1 MSTDDHFFSRD
12 ELLGGLPTRQAST
25 LLFAIES
32 RTAHLK
38 EQSRIAATRFR
49 VEKSAEEDEDSF
61 FKAFSEG
68 REAKSDVSIQDLERY
83 ASGWASLVPEDNTGI
98 RAALAHLL
106 GEKYRFTHRSI
117 PFIRDILAFDTIT
130 VKEAYQT
137 HYKQPLENIYVQQ
150 FSQWEQLKWLW
161 SRFAKRLEKL
171 PPFWIAF
178 SLTIT
183 ETVGAT
189 ILALPIAIAKVGV
202 VGGLI
207 ILIVLGLANLLTS
220 AALVESI
227 TRNGNMRY
235 GNTYF
240 GRLVTD
246 YLGSIGVLTF
256 SVALLLYIALVLI
269 AYYIGISTTLEEA
282 TGISSTIWVVVIFLV
297 GLYFLSGKSLNST
310 IASAMLISLLNISI
324 ILILVMLALPHVN
337 IAYLQY
343 SNIPFFDGQPFDP
356 SIFELIFGVI
366 LTSYFGH
373 ISAGNAAKVVLR
385 QDPGGHSLLRGNV
398 FAVATVIV
406 LYCLWVFAV
415 SGSIA
420 PDILANTQSTSLSP
434 LTNVIGPAALV
445 LGSVF
450 VILGMGMGTIHLSLA
465 LFNQFSEWLPET
477 QKSTSPSQ
485 IIEVSFVKRI
495 LINKKWQF
503 WISILPIILIV
514 LLVEWLIVTNQQS
527 FTGLLSIV
535 GVVTVPLIG
544 GIFPIL
550 MLLASRRKGEYV
562 PAIIFKWLGHPIVS
576 RSIYVLFFCSI
587 LLHGLIIW
595 EDILLRAIAL
605 FASVVILGMTYIVF
619 KRGAFTKYAII
630 EVRVD
635 QNAQGQAFFNSTAA
649 GNPLMLDVQLDYGN
663 ENQLIQTSA
672 TELTRFT
679 KLDKLTIDLPQM
691 PIQNLKLWVHQITLE
706 DNSVSIPAWVDIRY
720 NGNVQ
725 HYDLNELSGQTTVQL
740 HDSTL
745 YQITIRLTDSE

>member
-32 RTAHLK
+32 RIAHLK
-38 EQSRIAATRFR
+38 QQSRIATARFR
-49 VEKSAEEDEDSF
+49 VEKSAEEEEDSF

-83 ASGWASLVPEDNTGI
+83 ASGWTSLVPEDNIGI

-106 GEKYRFTHRSI
+106 GEKYIFTHQSI
-117 PFIRDILAFDTIT
+117 PLIRDILAFDTIA

-137 HYKQPLENIYVQQ
+137 HYKQPLESIYVEQI
-150 FSQWEQLKWLW
+150 SRREQLKWLW
-161 SRFAKRLEKL
+161 SRFAKRLENL

-202 VGGLI
+202 VGGLV
-207 ILIVLGLANLLTS
+207 ILIILGLANLLTS

-240 GRLVTD
+240 GRLVKD
-246 YLGSIGVLTF
+246 YLGSNGVVIF
-256 SVALLLYIALVLI
+256 SIALLLYIALVLI
-269 AYYIGISTTLEEA
+269 AYYIGISSTLEEA
-282 TGISSTIWVVVIFLV
+282 TGISSTIWVVVIFSV
-297 GLYFLSGKSLNST
+297 GLYFLQGKSLNST
-310 IASAMLISLLNISI
+310 IASAMLISFLNISI
-324 ILILVMLALPHVN
+324 ILLLVMLALPHVN
-337 IAYLQY
+337 ITYLQY
-343 SNIPFFDGQPFDP
+343 SNIPFFNGQPFDP
-356 SIFELIFGVI
+356 SILDLVFGVI
-366 LTSYFGH
+366 LTAYFGH

-385 QDPGGHSLLRGNV
+385 QDPGGRSLLLGNV
-398 FAVATVIV
+398 FAVAAVIV

-420 PDILANTQSTSLSP
+420 PDILANTQSTALSP
-434 LTNVIGPAALV
+434 LAIIIGQPALI
-445 LGSVF
+445 LGSIF

-465 LFNQFSEWLPET
+465 LFNQFSEWLPSSLPTSKQTDET
-477 QKSTSPSQ
+477 SL
-485 IIEVSFVKRI
+485 VKRI
-495 LINKKWQF
+495 LMNKKSQF
-503 WISILPIILIV
+503 WISILPIVLIV
-514 LLVEWLIVTNQQS
+514 LLVEWLIVSNQES

-550 MLLASRRKGEYV
+550 MLVSSRRKGEYV
-562 PAIIFKWLGHPIVS
+562 PSFVFKRLGHPIVS
-576 RSIYVLFFCSI
+576 WGIYLLFFVSI

-595 EDILLRAIAL
+595 EDPVLRIIAL
-605 FASVVILGMTYIVF
+605 FASATILGMTYIVA
-619 KRGAFTKYAII
+619 KRDAFTEYAII
-630 EVRVD
+630 ELRVD
-635 QNAQGQAFFNSTAA
+635 QNADGQAFFNATAV
-649 GNPLMLDVQLDYGN
+649 GEPLVLDLELDYGD
-663 ENQLIQTSA
+663 EQQLAQTA
-672 TELTRFT
+672 TTEVARFT
-679 KLDKLTIDLPQM
+679 KLKKLTTKLPQI

-706 DNSVSIPAWVDIRY
+706 DNSVSVPSWVDIHSD
-720 NGNVQ
+720 GKTQ
-725 HYDLNELSGQTTVQL
+725 HYDLNELDGQATVQL
-740 HDSTL
+740 HNSTL